1 MIILQKQKKDFILDT
16 KSRSLIKSL
25 LWRIVAT
32 ISTAVISFLY
42 TGNLSL
48 AASIGIVSSVIYFVL
63 YYWHERLWNNIKW
76 GQNESNKK

>member
-1 MIILQKQKKDFILDT
+1 MIILQKQKKGFILDT

-32 ISTAVISFLY
+32 ISTSVISFLY

-48 AASIGIVSSVIYFVL
+48 AASIGIVSSVINFVL